1 MTVISIQSQVVHGK
15 VGNSA
20 AVPALQAFGLSVAAV
35 PTALLS
41 NHPHYPT
48 MRGRL
53 IEPELLADLLRGV
66 EERDLIDDGTTI
78 ITGFLGSV
86 ANARVVAEFVAAA
99 KTRRPGITYIC
110 DPVLGD
116 DDLGSFAAPGLD
128 DVFRDDLLP
137 LADIGT
143 PNAWELRHLTGIG
156 GSSDLRSGA
165 QVLRAC
171 GTRQL
176 VVTGGVA
183 TGSVTRTIIC
193 DGVDD
198 WQIETPRLPVR
209 PAGTGD
215 LLTALLAAHLQ
226 AGRSLV
232 RAASLAVSG
241 TFAVLEQT
249 DTSPW
254 AEMPIEA
261 NRTRLVHP
269 QRVFEAEILPI
280 QGRGA

>member
-15 VGNSA
+15 VGNGA
-20 AVPALQAFGLSVAAV
+20 AVPALQAFGLTVAAV

-66 EERDLIDDGTTI
+66 EERDLIDDDTTI

-86 ANARVVAEFVAAA
+86 ANARVVAEFVAGA
-99 KTRRPGITYIC
+99 KTRRPGLTYIC

-116 DDLGSFAAPGLD
+116 DDLGGFAAPGLD
-128 DVFRDDLLP
+128 RAFRDDLLP

-156 GSSDLRSGA
+156 EASDLRSG
-165 QVLRAC
+165 VRALKAR

-183 TGSVTRTIIC
+183 IGSITRTIVC
-193 DGVDD
+193 GSAED

-215 LLTALLAAHLQ
+215 LLTALLAARLRGGCNLAQ
-226 AGRSLV
+226 
-232 RAASLAVSG
+232 AASLAVSG

-261 NRTRLVHP
+261 NHAQLVHP
-269 QRVFEAEILPI
+269 RRIFEAELLPPP
-280 QGRGA
+280 GRVA